1 MIQRLFRLFLLGVLL
16 QSFLCVHPVAA
27 AGKAEDGAI
36 ASSRPQRKSS
46 VLYLNSYHH
55 GYRWSDDVLEG
66 FLSVLNEGSGQLEMQ
81 IEYMDTK
88 KYSLD
93 KVEEKLFTLYQK
105 KFSDKRFDVVVAAD
119 NNAVEFFRR
128 HRDELFPN
136 TPLVFCGI
144 NDYDLSLIE
153 GIPHT
158 GVMENIHVRE
168 TLELAL
174 KLHPDKK
181 RIVIVGD
188 ESATG
193 GGIRRQIMKV
203 MPEMQD
209 RLKFEFWNKYEF
221 EDILQRVETLSVD
234 SIIYFIPLYVRM
246 NGAYFTAE
254 ELMELVSSRRN
265 IPLYSNWEFL
275 LGHGTVGGKL
285 LDGVEH
291 GRNAAESTLRILNG
305 ERPETIPVQ
314 TDPEGSYIF
323 DYLVLERMNIN
334 KGLLPEGSRFINAPK
349 AFYELDKEVFWTIM
363 ISLVLLIIILVFLV
377 RNIVKRRFVEKK
389 IKDQL
394 SFLEILLDTIP
405 LLICW
410 KDQDQRYLGVN
421 RSFMDFY
428 KLGKAEGILDR
439 TDSDISSLTKD
450 EQFNQE
456 INMLDKTVI
465 ETKLPVMKHKTRLH
479 DETGKQFWLEINKV
493 PLRDEKGN
501 VVGTLSTAENI
512 TQRVSLEHQLIQ
524 SQKMEAIGT
533 LAGGLA
539 HDFNNILTSIINSAE
554 LVLDDVPADSMAYK
568 DLKRVLTAAGRGAGV
583 VKQILTFS
591 RPSREGFMKTDI
603 SETFTEA
610 LNLLK
615 TSFPGNIVLK
625 LRIDA
630 EDTTVFADPN
640 QIHQVVMNLGTN
652 AYQALRE
659 TGGTIEAVLDNLKL
673 DEEEA
678 GVLDLQPGRYL
689 RMSVADNGPGI
700 PLEIMDKVF
709 DPFFTTKDK
718 HEGTGLGLSVVHGII
733 KSHKGAVRLKSKLGE
748 HTSMDIFLPLCAS
761 AQVVGTIEAGA
772 PDMGWERV
780 LFVEDDEDQLATT
793 PRILES
799 LGYQVTALKE
809 PEKALDLLKDRPE
822 DFDLLITDY
831 DMPNM
836 NGLELAVM
844 IRIHMPDLPVIMI
857 SGREYA
863 AKAVEKDDNIND
875 ILMKPYNKHD
885 ISQAI
890 RRVFSSKQDHEACP
904 ASLS

>member
-1 MIQRLFRLFLLGVLL
+1 M
-16 QSFLCVHPVAA
+16 
-27 AGKAEDGAI
+27 AEDTALDE
-36 ASSRPQRKSS
+36 RPKKSS

-66 FLSVLNEGSGQLEMQ
+66 FLSVISKDAELLEMQ

-88 KYSLD
+88 KYDLDEVEDRLFSLY
-93 KVEEKLFTLYQK
+93 TN
-105 KFSDKRFDVVVAAD
+105 KFSDQRFDVVVASD
-119 NNAVEFFRR
+119 NNAVEFYRKYNK
-128 HRDELFPN
+128 DLFAGA
-136 TPLVFCGI
+136 PLVFCGI
-144 NDYDLSLIE
+144 NDYDLSQLE
-153 GIPHT
+153 GMPHT

-188 ESATG
+188 ESTTG

-209 RLKFEFWNKYEF
+209 RLKFEFWHQYDF
-221 EDILQRVETLSVD
+221 EDILARLETLSVD

-246 NGAYFTAE
+246 QGASYTAE
-254 ELMELVSSRRN
+254 ELMELVSSRKAD

-291 GRNAAESTLRILNG
+291 GRLAAESVLRILNG
-305 ERPETIPVQ
+305 EKPDTIPIEQ
-314 TDPEGSYIF
+314 DPEGAYVF
-323 DYLVLERMNIN
+323 DYLVLERMQID
-334 KGLLPEGSRFINAPK
+334 KGLLPQGSRFINAPK

-363 ISLVLLIIILVFLV
+363 ISLVLLFFISIFLV

-394 SFLEILLDTIP
+394 SFLEIMLDTIP

-410 KDQDQRYLGVN
+410 KDQKQRYLGVN

-428 KLGKAEGILDR
+428 KLGKAEELLER
-439 TDSDISSLTKD
+439 VDSDITRLTKD
-450 EQFNQE
+450 EHFNQE

-465 ETKLPVMKHKTRLH
+465 ETKQPVMKHKTMLN
-479 DETGKQFWLEINKV
+479 DENGGQFWLELTKV

-512 TQRVSLEHQLIQ
+512 TQRVSLERQLIQ

-554 LVLDDVPADSMAYK
+554 LVLDDVPPESMAHK
-568 DLKRVLTAAGRGAGV
+568 DLKRVLTAAGRGSGV

-591 RPSREGFMKTDI
+591 RPSREGFMQTDI

-610 LNLLK
+610 LHLLK
-615 TSFPGNIVLK
+615 TSFPGNILLK

-630 EDTTVFADPN
+630 EDSDVFADPN

-652 AYQALRE
+652 AYQAMRE
-659 TGGTIEAVLDNLKL
+659 TGGSIEASLENIELNKED
-673 DEEEA
+673 A
-678 GVLDLQPGRYL
+678 GVMDLQPGRYL
-689 RMSVADNGPGI
+689 KMSVADTGPGI

-718 HEGTGLGLSVVHGII
+718 HEGTGLGLAVVHGII
-733 KSHKGAVRLKSKLGE
+733 RSHKGAVRLQSKPGE
-748 HTSMDIFLPLCAS
+748 GTAMDIFLPLCIS
-761 AQVVGTIEAGA
+761 AQARTAAINVS

-780 LFVEDDEDQLATT
+780 LFVEDDDDQLATT

-799 LGYQVTALKE
+799 LGYRVTAIKE
-809 PEKALDLLKDRPE
+809 PEKALEVLKQRPD

-831 DMPNM
+831 DMPGM
-836 NGLELAVM
+836 NGLELADM
-844 IRIHMPDLPVIMI
+844 IRLHIPDLPVIMI

-863 AKAVEKDDNIND
+863 GKAAEKACNVHDV
-875 ILMKPYNKHD
+875 LMKPYNKSD

-890 RRVFSSKQDHEACP
+890 RRVFTQQERDVCR